1 MKKIIM
7 LFIIVGLVAGACSKK
22 VPEKTEENP
31 FFHAFNTPFETPP
44 FDKIKTEHYLP
55 AFKEGMKRQKAEIV
69 EIAASPDSPTF
80 ENTIVAMENSGPLL
94 TEVSNVFDNLNS
106 SNTNDVM
113 QGIAKEVAPLLSQHE
128 DDILL
133 NAQLF
138 QRVKTVYDQK
148 DSLDLTAEQK
158 MLLDKYYKNFVRG
171 GANLNDE
178 QKTKL
183 RAINKELSLLSL
195 KFGENL
201 LKETNAFE
209 MVIDN
214 KDDLAGLP
222 EAVVQGAAE
231 AAKERGY
238 EGKWVFTLHKPSMIP
253 FLQYSGKR
261 DLREKIFKA
270 YINRCNNDNEYDN
283 KKIATR
289 MAALRVDRANLL
301 GYKTYAHFVL
311 EKNMA
316 KVPENVYKLLDQLW
330 TPALKTAKKEAAD
343 LQAMIDKEGG
353 EFKLQPWDW
362 WYYAEKVKKSKY
374 DLDDSALRPYFKLE
388 NVINGVFT
396 VANKLFGIQFV
407 QRTDIVIYHPDVKVF
422 EVQEADGSPIGILYT
437 DYFPRASKRGGAWM
451 NSFRKQ
457 SKKDGKNILPII
469 VNVGNFSKPT
479 GDKPALISFE
489 EASTMFHEFGHA
501 LHGLLSDCTYE
512 TLSGTAVPRDFVELP
527 SQLMENWAAAPA
539 VLKMYA
545 KHYQTGEPIPQEL
558 IDKMENAK
566 YFNQGFAE
574 TEYLAASYLDMDW
587 HTLTDDTEQ
596 DCMAFENKSLGRIG
610 LIPQIVVRY
619 RTPYFQHIFA
629 GGYAAGYYSYVWAEV
644 LDADAFEAFK
654 ENGLFDQKTAQALRK
669 YIYSAGGTDDPME
682 LYKRFR
688 GREPKV
694 EPLLKRK
701 GFIR

>member
-289 MAALRVDRANLL
+289 MAALRVDKANLL